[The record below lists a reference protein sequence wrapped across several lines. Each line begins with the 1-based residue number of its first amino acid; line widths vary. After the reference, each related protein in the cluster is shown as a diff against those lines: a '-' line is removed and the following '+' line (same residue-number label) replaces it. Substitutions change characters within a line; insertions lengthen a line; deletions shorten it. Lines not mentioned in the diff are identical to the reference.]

1 MFGHGKY
8 IYNNNT
14 KGDDN
19 MKRIS
24 VILLL
29 IIMMLFLS
37 ACDDFSRN
45 VDGVH
50 YTTIC
55 RPVDTDYSL
64 VEMKDANEENLID
77 EEVVVAIYGD
87 YEYFFESK
95 TVYDFYLVQLG
106 GIKGEY
112 YSILDAIEE
121 DQNVI
126 DFLFD
131 ECPYLDDNE
140 IINKRIYGE

>member
-1 MFGHGKY
+1 MTVPVKWYQNSFLACMFFLHLCSYHTTCYVYKISEYGK
-8 IYNNNT
+8 I
-14 KGDDN
+14 
-19 MKRIS
+19 
-24 VILLL
+24 
-29 IIMMLFLS
+29 
-37 ACDDFSRN
+37 
-45 VDGVH
+45 
-50 YTTIC
+50 
-55 RPVDTDYSL
+55 TDYSL
-64 VEMKDANEENLID
+64 VEMKDANEEDLID

-106 GIKGEY
+106 GIRGEY

-131 ECPYLDDNE
+131 IFKDFSITYF
-140 IINKRIYGE
+140 